1 MIQMQQPFLLSCLL
15 AAVVAGASGCASK
28 PSGSLTTDPGMAAA
42 LPPLDVNPAL
52 DAAAGASNSSS
63 QPTSSAPT
71 LGDPWPRQV
80 ALADATALVYLPQIS
95 AWKGNQLTFRAAVA
109 IKTSGSN
116 EETFGVIWGN
126 ARTGV
131 DRLTRTVTLDELTLT
146 QARFPTVADH
156 GREYLRQLRS
166 RLPTVM
172 ATMSLDLFT

>member
-1 MIQMQQPFLLSCLL
+1 M
-15 AAVVAGASGCASK
+15 
-28 PSGSLTTDPGMAAA
+28 
-42 LPPLDVNPAL
+42 
-52 DAAAGASNSSS
+52 
-63 QPTSSAPT
+63 
-71 LGDPWPRQV
+71 
-80 ALADATALVYLPQIS
+80 
-95 AWKGNQLTFRAAVA
+95 A